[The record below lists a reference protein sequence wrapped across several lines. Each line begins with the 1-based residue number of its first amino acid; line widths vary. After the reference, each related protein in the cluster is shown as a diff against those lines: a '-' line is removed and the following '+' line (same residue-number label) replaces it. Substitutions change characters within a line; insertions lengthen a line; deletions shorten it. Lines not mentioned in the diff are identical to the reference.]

1 MDISQVRYE
10 PWRVVRQL
18 GKGSYGSVFEIQ
30 REEFGELYT
39 AALKVISIPQSDDD
53 IIANRADG
61 MTDKSMAA
69 YYHSVVKEFTHEL
82 ALLSKLKGNT
92 NIVGYEDHKIV
103 QHQDGIG
110 WDIYIR
116 MELLT
121 SLTSISAKYDFS
133 RNQVVQIGI
142 DICNALMLCEKNNIL
157 HRDIKPDNIFVSG
170 HGDYKLG
177 DFGIARTASQTTAN
191 MSTKGTPNYMAPEV
205 YKGMNYD
212 ATVDIYSL
220 GIVLYQMMNGKRL
233 PFIPV
238 EVTLAD
244 REAALGKRMS
254 GEPFP
259 EPEMA
264 DEEFSKVILK
274 ACAFNPKERYANAF
288 QMKKDLEKLIEG
300 VHVAPIDVKAILGP
314 SAYVGAQGGYT
325 QPGNNS
331 GGYVQPGNNSG
342 GYAQPGN
349 NSGAYAPG
357 GYSQK
362 GGSRSQDSFVQTGG
376 YIQQGGGP
384 GPSGYAQQGGYGPG
398 QTAGGYSGQYNG
410 NYGQGSYGQTVGSG
424 MSQGGYDATAGY
436 TQQGNMDPNSRSYV
450 PSGNVPS
457 APQNP
462 PGSSPFDL
470 TTKGTSGNTQYG
482 GGNGGQFGG
491 GSGGQYGG
499 GGGRFGGGNDG
510 QYGGGNP
517 GMNGGG
523 PSGGKKPNIKL
534 IGGIAAAVALIVLI
548 AVLVPKKTKPGTV
561 TPKPTPESATAG
573 TESKTESKAATSST
587 TDAASGISNVN
598 AVEELSD
605 SLDDYTFELDGVVM
619 KLPVP
624 YQEFVA
630 HGWSLYS
637 YDNSDTEE
645 DLIKA
650 QDYKMYD
657 MTNGDARIDVRIYNP
672 SGDTKPVRECKI
684 GSVQVQKKEGLSF
697 RIAGGVE
704 LGISAEDV
712 IAKFG
717 TPARND
723 ISGDRQTIEYRTGKG
738 YDDGQTEFCFEAG
751 HSADNYISVRYMP
764 VTKEDMGE
772 VSTERPAYLDTYVA
786 PTALSDD
793 PKETIFQ
800 LGGDLYQLPC
810 TIDVFL
816 NNGWTITSKNVDAIA
831 SGNEELSA
839 IGLSKDGYSF
849 DLTLANFDMK
859 AAKAENCAVVGVLI
873 STYYGEDDMPGDY
886 AVFSGGVKLGS
897 SSEEL
902 AAALG
907 SFNIDTYSSSTSYS
921 YYSDDGKKSLYYD
934 LSTGSFKNLTVIL
947 VNSNWNY

>member
-10 PWRVVRQL
+10 PWIVIRQL
-18 GKGSYGSVFEIQ
+18 GKGSYGSVFAIQ
-30 REEFGELYT
+30 REEFGEVYT

-53 IIANRADG
+53 ITANRAGG
-61 MTDKSMAA
+61 MTDQSMAA
-69 YYHSVVKEFTHEL
+69 YYHSVVKELTHEL

-103 QHQDGIG
+103 QHPDKIG

-121 SLTSISAKYDFS
+121 SLTTVSAKYDFT
-133 RNQVVQIGI
+133 RNQVVKIGI

-177 DFGIARTASQTTAN
+177 DFGIARTASQTAAN

-205 YKGMNYD
+205 YKGLNYD

-233 PFIPV
+233 PFIPID
-238 EVTLAD
+238 VTMAD

-254 GEPFP
+254 GQPFP

-274 ACAFNPKERYANAF
+274 ACAYDPKARYANAY

-300 VHVAPIDVKAILGP
+300 VYVAPIDVKSILGP
-314 SAYVGAQGGYT
+314 DAYAGASVGYT
-325 QPGNNS
+325 KSGNNA
-331 GGYVQPGNNSG
+331 G
-342 GYAQPGN
+342 GYAPGGN
-349 NSGAYAPG
+349 NAGGYAPGSSNTGAYAPG
-357 GYSQK
+357 GSSA
-362 GGSRSQDSFVQTGG
+362 GGYAQTGNNSGSYGQGGYAFQGGNKSQDSFVQPGS
-376 YIQQGGGP
+376 YIQQGGTMGNA
-384 GPSGYAQQGGYGPG
+384 GYAQQGGYNQG
-398 QTAGGYSGQYNG
+398 QNAGGYPGQYNG
-410 NYGQGSYGQTVGSG
+410 NYGQGPYGQTVGQG
-424 MSQGGYDATAGY
+424 MNKSGYDATAGY
-436 TQQGNMDPNSRSYV
+436 TQQGGNMDPNSRSYV
-450 PSGNVPS
+450 SSENVP
-457 APQNP
+457 AVPQNQ
-462 PGSSPFDL
+462 PGQSGFDV
-470 TTKGTSGNTQYG
+470 TTKENMGPAQYG
-482 GGNGGQFGG
+482 QR
-491 GSGGQYGG
+491 GGQYSS
-499 GGGRFGGGNDG
+499 
-510 QYGGGNP
+510 
-517 GMNGGG
+517 MNGGAS
-523 PSGGKKPNIKL
+523 SGGKKPNLKL
-534 IGGIAAAVALIVLI
+534 IGGIAAAVAII
-548 AVLVPKKTKPGTV
+548 AIAIFAIKGRKDGPV
-561 TPKPTPESATAG
+561 TPKPDSGSTVSG
-573 TESKTESKAATSST
+573 TESKEESRPSTSQT
-587 TDAASGISNVN
+587 TDSTGGTATVST
-598 AVEELSD
+598 VEGLSD

-624 YQEFVA
+624 YQEFAA

-650 QDYKMYD
+650 QDYEMYD

-672 SGDTKPVRECKI
+672 SGDTRPVRECKI
-684 GSVQVQKKEGLSF
+684 GSVQVRKNESVSF

-704 LGISAEDV
+704 PGISAEDV

-717 TPARND
+717 TPARNET
-723 ISGDRQTIEYRTGKG
+723 SGDRQIIEYKTGKG

-772 VSTERPAYLDTYVA
+772 VSAERPAYLDTYVA

-793 PKETIFQ
+793 PTETIFQ

-831 SGNEELSA
+831 SGQYELSA
-839 IGLSKDGYSF
+839 MGLSKDGFSF

-859 AAKAENCAVVGVLI
+859 AAKAENCAVVGI
-873 STYYGEDDMPGDY
+873 WIYTYFEEDDMPGDY
-886 AVFSGGVKLGS
+886 AVFSGGIKLGS
-897 SSEEL
+897 SAEEF

-907 SFNIDTYSSSTSYS
+907 SFKTETYTSSITYS
-921 YYSDDGKKSLYYD
+921 YYSDDFSKSLYYD
-934 LSTGSFKNLTVIL
+934 VSTGSYKSTTVNLM
-947 VNSNWNY
+947 NRNWNY